1 MTRTMIKSNSSNQYK
16 IIIVF
21 LFEKPFPCQNEEDK
35 TLFYSLH
42 QKNFCKM
49 AYKSSMSC
57 PSMRRYLVLNYIISA
72 VLKFNKHK
80 TCQQK
85 IFTSLTNEKYVLI
98 CSFFF
103 FIHISYLLYFD
114 MNDVVSLDTK
124 YFFHDYN
131 PLSSLDTNYYYY
143 FLFFFFSFTL
153 KQL

>member
-131 PLSSLDTNYYYY
+131 PLSSLDTNYYY
-143 FLFFFFSFTL
+143 FLFFYFFL
-153 KQL
+153 LH

>member
-72 VLKFNKHK
+72 VLNFNKHK

-103 FIHISYLLYFD
+103 FLIHISYLLYFD
-114 MNDVVSLDTK
+114 MNDMVSLDTK
-124 YFFHDYN
+124 NFSMITILCLHSTLIIIIFYFFI
-131 PLSSLDTNYYYY
+131 
-143 FLFFFFSFTL
+143 FFFYI
-153 KQL
+153 

>member
-1 MTRTMIKSNSSNQYK
+1 MTRTMIKRNSSNQYK
-16 IIIVF
+16 SIIVF
-21 LFEKPFPCQNEEDK
+21 PFEKPFPCQNVEDK

-57 PSMRRYLVLNYIISA
+57 PSMRRYLVSNDTILTI
-72 VLKFNKHK
+72 LKFNKYK

-85 IFTSLTNEKYVLI
+85 IFNSLTNEKHVLI
-98 CSFFF
+98 CNFFFF

-114 MNDVVSLDTK
+114 MNDMVSLDTK

-131 PLSSLDTNYYYY
+131 PLSSLDINYYYL
-143 FLFFFFSFTL
+143 LFFYFFL
-153 KQL
+153 LH